1 MITHPN
7 SDRSQQ
13 DTEEVRAFF
22 EQWAIYRKIVDLDYL
37 NHRGAYAAIE
47 QALAG
52 IGRPFS
58 FLDLGAGDADRT
70 SRALSG
76 KHLTRY
82 EAVDLSVT
90 ALGLAREHT
99 AKLGCPVTFTQGDFF
114 QLVKKMREPAD
125 VVFIGLSLHHLVADD
140 KRKFL
145 PELRRIVSPGGRLIV
160 YEPISEP
167 GESRDEVLA
176 RWWWHVEAT
185 WMALEPEEL
194 RKAKEHVFGNDYPE
208 PIADYVEMME
218 AAGFASATVL
228 YTDPHDLYAVI
239 EARG

>member
-13 DTEEVRAFF
+13 DTAEVRAFF

-37 NHRGAYAAIE
+37 NHRGAYEAIE
-47 QALAG
+47 RALAG
-52 IGRPFS
+52 INASFS
-58 FLDLGAGDADRT
+58 FLDLGAGDADST

-76 KHLTRY
+76 KKLTRY

-99 AKLGCPVTFTQGDFF
+99 AKLGCPVKCTQGDFF
-114 QLVKKMREPAD
+114 QLVPQIHEPSD
-125 VVFIGLSLHHLVADD
+125 VVFIGLSLHHLMAED

-145 PELRRIVSPGGRLIV
+145 PQLRRIVSPGGRLIV
-160 YEPISEP
+160 YEPIRES

-176 RWWWHVEAT
+176 RWWRHVEAT
-185 WMALEPEEL
+185 WTELEPEEL

-208 PIADYVEMME
+208 PISDYAGMMKE
-218 AAGFASATVL
+218 AGFAKAEVL
-228 YTDPHDLYAVI
+228 YIDPRNLYAVI
-239 EARG
+239 EADA